1 MTRRALDEPL
11 VTWGEC
17 FVGQDNPEGV
27 IVALPH
33 DADRLDVGLAIA
45 NTEWGRESY
54 LPQPGGV
61 TVRQAWARL
70 LTLREQWVWE
80 WDKALPEEP
89 WDDPPADYW
98 PQESTPS
105 WIEDAHGSEVWIA
118 EWT

>member
-1 MTRRALDEPL
+1 VEDVSRALDEPL
-11 VTWGEC
+11 VTWSEC

-45 NTEWGRESY
+45 NTEWGRACY

-70 LTLREQWVWE
+70 FTLREQWE
-80 WDKALPEEP
+80 WAHDG
-89 WDDPPADYW
+89 DPPADW
-98 PQESTPS
+98 FPDESIPS
-105 WIEDAHGSEVWIA
+105 WVEDAHGSEVWIA